1 MDDIPKS
8 TKLKNGE
15 EKPDYLHPLLQPILD
30 ETFGIMVYQEQ
41 VMEIAQVLSGYT
53 LGGADLLRRA
63 MGKKIKSEMEA
74 QRKTFIDGAATRNVP
89 APQAEMIF
97 EKLAKFAGYGFNK
110 CHSAPYALVAYQT
123 AYLKANHPVEF
134 LAASMTLDLGNT
146 DKLNVFR
153 QELDRLGIK
162 LLPPD
167 INRSEVEFTVEETK
181 AGAAIRYALA
191 AVKGGGAPA
200 LQNLVAER
208 KATGPFKDLF
218 DFPRPVHAQSF
229 NKRQFQSLAK
239 HGPLGAP

>member
-1 MDDIPKS
+1 M
-8 TKLKNGE
+8 G
-15 EKPDYLHPLLQPILD
+15 
-30 ETFGIMVYQEQ
+30 
-41 VMEIAQVLSGYT
+41 IAQVLWGYT
-53 LGGADLLRRA
+53 PGGADLLGRA

-74 QRKTFIDGAATRNVP
+74 QRKAFIDGAATRNVP

-97 EKLAKFAGYGFNK
+97 EKVAKFAGYGFNK

-167 INRSEVEFTVEETK
+167 INRSEVEFTVEETP
-181 AGAAIRYALA
+181 AGSETGGAAIRFALA
-191 AVKGGGAPA
+191 AVQGLRAVDAHP
-200 LQNLVAER
+200 
-208 KATGPFKDLF
+208 P
-218 DFPRPVHAQSF
+218 
-229 NKRQFQSLAK
+229 
-239 HGPLGAP
+239 